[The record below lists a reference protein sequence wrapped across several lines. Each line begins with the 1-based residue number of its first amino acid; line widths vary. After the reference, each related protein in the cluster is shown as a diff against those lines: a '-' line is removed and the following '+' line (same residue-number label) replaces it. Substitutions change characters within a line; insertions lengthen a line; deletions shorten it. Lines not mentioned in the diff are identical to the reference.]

1 MRDTRR
7 KLIDTAFELF
17 GRNGFHAIGLD
28 AILDAVGVS
37 KQTFYNHFEC
47 KEDLILAVL
56 RHRHETESA
65 VFVRLAKETAGDDP
79 RDQLYALFDVLG
91 AWFNQPDWRGCI
103 FVTAAAEFPLRTEP
117 AHRLAAEHFASTR
130 AWIETLASQAGA
142 AKPAFVADQLTV
154 LLEGTV
160 AAHHVT
166 GDARYLAVA
175 RAMSIDILDAHFQ
188 AVPTLTRAVA
198 AQSSVA

>member
-56 RHRHETESA
+56 RATPDR
-65 VFVRLAKETAGDDP
+65 
-79 RDQLYALFDVLG
+79 
-91 AWFNQPDWRGCI
+91 AWSIPGRSRPATRGQRI
-103 FVTAAAEFPLRTEP
+103 A
-117 AHRLAAEHFASTR
+117 TR
-130 AWIETLASQAGA
+130 A
-142 AKPAFVADQLTV
+142 
-154 LLEGTV
+154 
-160 AAHHVT
+160 
-166 GDARYLAVA
+166 
-175 RAMSIDILDAHFQ
+175 
-188 AVPTLTRAVA
+188 
-198 AQSSVA
+198 